1 MEDISGLIEFIRK
14 EFNKSLNSFSF
25 PKTPSYLY
33 KPIEY
38 SLKGKGKRYR
48 PIIVHLTG
56 RHFKS
61 DPDDIMKISMA
72 IELLH
77 CFTLIHDDIMDS
89 DDKRRNMPTLHKK
102 YDVPSAILAGDG
114 IFTITQLILLSVDQN
129 SKLLFQK
136 YNEMVLEICEGQA
149 MDKQYEVEDELDVDD
164 YIEMV
169 KKKTGALL
177 GSCLS
182 LPAIIENEKQGN
194 VELLYNIGKNLGVA
208 FQIQDDL
215 FEIFGDEK
223 VMGKS
228 LGSDIASNKKTP
240 LAILAKNEDKMRW
253 EKLVDEYDGKNLD
266 NIRKFL
272 IKSGV
277 KNKVDKI
284 AFDYFSNAYDSL
296 SKFGIGNN
304 SELYSFFKFI
314 QERHY

>member
-253 EKLVDEYDGKNLD
+253 EKLVDEYDGKNLN

-272 IKSGV
+272 NESGV

-296 SKFGIGNN
+296 SKFGITNN

>member
-1 MEDISGLIEFIRK
+1 MEDISELINFIRK
-14 EFNKSLNSFSF
+14 EFNKSLSSFHF
-25 PKTPSYLY
+25 PKTPTYLY
-33 KPIEY
+33 QPIEY
-38 SLKGKGKRYR
+38 SLKGQGKRYR
-48 PIIVHLTG
+48 PIIVHLSG

-149 MDKQYEVEDELDVDD
+149 MDKQYEVEDELDLDD
-164 YIEMV
+164 YIGMV

-182 LPAIIENEKQGN
+182 LPAIIENENKSN
-194 VELLYNIGKNLGVA
+194 LKLLYNIGKNLGVA

-272 IKSGV
+272 NESGV